1 MSKADRLADNRKW
14 ARDVR
19 FLITGVGIGAGL
31 ALLFAPRTGNDLRHE
46 IGRNCRRAA
55 KHVGRHTDE
64 FRDRAE
70 DLFEHAQ
77 HLRDLGVKLLHFG
90 HSHKAA

>member
-1 MSKADRLADNRKW
+1 MSKADRLAENRKW
-14 ARDVR
+14 TRDVR
-19 FLITGVGIGAGL
+19 ILITGLGIGAGI
-31 ALLFAPRTGNDLRHE
+31 ALLLAPSTGDDLRHE
-46 IGRNCRRAA
+46 IGRNYRKAA
-55 KHVGRHTDE
+55 KHVGRHTDD

-90 HSHKAA
+90 HIHKAA